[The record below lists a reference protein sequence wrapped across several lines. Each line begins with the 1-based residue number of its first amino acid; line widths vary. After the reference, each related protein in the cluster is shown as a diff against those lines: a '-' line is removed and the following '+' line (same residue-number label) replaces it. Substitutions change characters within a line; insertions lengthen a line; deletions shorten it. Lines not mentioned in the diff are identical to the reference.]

1 MKKLLGFL
9 SIAIFSSIA
18 AQAADIQILKS
29 TPADGSV
36 TDNPP
41 AAFVLEF
48 SDRVKLHNL
57 YLKRDDEKRGKSV
70 SNLPQADATAF
81 TIPAPSLTS
90 GGYVLEWQVFTR
102 DSRALRGSVRFTV
115 SGGQPKTA
123 LSTAH

>member
-9 SIAIFSSIA
+9 SIAIFTSIA
-18 AQAADIQILKS
+18 AQAADLRILKS

-36 TDNPP
+36 TDTPP
-41 AAFVLEF
+41 SAFVLEF
-48 SDRVKLHNL
+48 SERVQLHNL

-115 SGGQPKTA
+115 SGGQPRTT
-123 LSTAH
+123 LSSVH